1 MPLDKRLGACYII
14 GVKTK
19 GEKMA
24 NVVKLNIP
32 ASTGINLSEFCSK
45 KMFCPVT
52 KQIEN
57 VYAIPLDLI
66 DEEVHN
72 PGRINGTDHSNSH
85 QIYDDL
91 ITNPEGQIEPTCA
104 KFNKSTGKFRLIY
117 GYNRLWA
124 FKMARKTG
132 FNIANTSNY
141 EMWVRIHT
149 GTKVSEITQQ
159 IRENGN
165 KPPAKPA
172 TREDMVFQLQR
183 LISVGGLDDDAND
196 LSFDCMSDEIQRDV
210 AQKWMKTNVPLWG
223 GRKFRGLWNA
233 YCASGQA
240 TASNFKNWL
249 KSDMSSYFIN
259 NNDEGITKEVV
270 VEQMGR
276 DFIKSGDI
284 FNIKSDEEQFT
295 LAVYFTT
302 QNNAYNAAALLVNIS
317 RKKFKEKPSRIVV
330 VQAVNGVTSNKIE
343 NQRKSKVEDLS
354 EWHEHMKQVVDKIYW
369 VPQSRSEISKHYNS
383 GDWART
389 DNF

>member
-1 MPLDKRLGACYII
+1 
-14 GVKTK
+14 
-19 GEKMA
+19 MA

-32 ASTGINLSEFCSK
+32 ASTGINLSEFSSK

-172 TREDMVFQLQR
+172 TKDDMVFQLKR
-183 LISVGGLDDDAND
+183 LIDAGGLDDIKNN
-196 LSFDCMSDEIQRDV
+196 LSFFSLSDEQQKAV
-210 AQKWMKTNVPLWG
+210 AQSWMQQNVPLWG
-223 GRKFRGLWNA
+223 GRKFSGLWND

-240 TASNFKNWL
+240 TVNNFKNWN
-249 KSDMSSYFIN
+249 KVDMSAYFLN
-259 NNDEGITKEVV
+259 NNDEGITKKM
-270 VEQMGR
+270 VETVKGR
-276 DFIKSGDI
+276 DHIKSGDI
-284 FNIKSDEEQFT
+284 FT
-295 LAVYFTT
+295 LTKDDKTEKVAVYLTT
-302 QNNAYNAAALLVNIS
+302 QFNCYNAGALLVNVS
-317 RKKFKEKPSRIVV
+317 RKKFIEKPDKIIVI
-330 VQAVNGVTSNKIE
+330 QSINGTTSNQIIE
-343 NQRKSKVEDLS
+343 KRQGRVDDLNF
-354 EWHEHMKQVVDKIYW
+354 WHDNLQSVIDKIYW
-369 VPQSRSEISKHYNS
+369 LPQSRDEIKKHYNS
-383 GDWART
+383 GEWPRI